1 MSAIQ
6 QIGILLAVA
15 LVWLLI
21 NIKAGQTWLKFV
33 SIMGLLAFMVMAS
46 WVAVHASGVL

>member
-15 LVWLLI
+15 LVWLLVTY
-21 NIKAGQTWLKFV
+21 KAGTSWLKFV
-33 SIMGLLAFMVMAS
+33 SIVGLLTFMGLAS
-46 WVAVHASGVL
+46 WVAIQAVLA